1 MLRCALKS
9 ALPQGPPGEW
19 VPWPKERREPFPSS
33 GSKCAASGPALAG
46 CLPAFLT
53 QLSLPAQL
61 AGDPDLP
68 EFQARFLTST
78 LTSAHDC
85 ARGSPGLSAA
95 VQRGKDL
102 ALVTQL

>member
-9 ALPQGPPGEW
+9 ALPRGPPGEW
-19 VPWPKERREPFPSS
+19 VPWPKEHREPFPSS
-33 GSKCAASGPALAG
+33 GSKCALAG

-68 EFQARFLTST
+68 EFQVRFLTST